1 MSEFSCIGDSTK
13 LNKKK
18 KDWRRAAVHIKTFT
32 VYWSF
37 YCPDIRGQRIDDV
50 LTLSQ
55 LLFLNVLLFS
65 GFYSVLLYSSSPH

>member
-32 VYWSF
+32 VFTALISE
-37 YCPDIRGQRIDDV
+37 V
-50 LTLSQ
+50 KE
-55 LLFLNVLLFS
+55 
-65 GFYSVLLYSSSPH
+65 